1 MSPSTSIH
9 GMWSTRL
16 AFILAASGSAV
27 GLGNIWRFP
36 YTAGEYGGGA
46 FVLVYLLCVAC
57 IGIPI
62 MMAEVALGRRGRQSP
77 INTMRSL
84 ARQEGKSA
92 AWSLLGWMG
101 IVSGFLI
108 LSFYSV
114 IAGWTLAYVFRA
126 AGGAF
131 SGIDA
136 AGSEAMFTGLV
147 ADPERLLAWHTVF
160 MVMTV
165 LVVARGVASG
175 LERAVRWLMPALLML
190 LIVMVAYAAQA
201 GDLPRAIDYL
211 FTPDFARF
219 GDNAGEAILSA
230 MGQAFF
236 SLSLGMGAIMIYGSY
251 LKHDAS
257 IAQNVVII
265 AAMDTLVAVLAGL
278 AIFPIVFAH
287 GLAPGSGPGLIF
299 QTLPIAFGDISG
311 GALFASLFFV
321 LLVFAAW
328 TSAISLLEPVVAWL
342 VENRGFSRVRAA
354 VLAGVTVWLL
364 GVACLLSLN
373 VWSGYT
379 LFGKGVLDLFDYLT
393 ANILLP
399 LGGILIAVFAGWVLP
414 RSASVDELAL
424 GEGLAYR
431 LWLFLVRWVAPI
443 AVTLVLLNALG
454 LFDALGLRKG
464 VGLG

>member
-1 MSPSTSIH
+1 MPPSTSIH

-84 ARQEGKSA
+84 AEQEGKSP

-136 AGSEAMFTGLV
+136 AGSEAMFGALV
-147 ADPERLLAWHTVF
+147 GDPERLLAWHTVF

-175 LERAVRWLMPALLML
+175 LEQAVRWLMPALL
-190 LIVMVAYAAQA
+190 
-201 GDLPRAIDYL
+201 
-211 FTPDFARF
+211 
-219 GDNAGEAILSA
+219 
-230 MGQAFF
+230 
-236 SLSLGMGAIMIYGSY
+236 
-251 LKHDAS
+251 
-257 IAQNVVII
+257 
-265 AAMDTLVAVLAGL
+265 
-278 AIFPIVFAH
+278 
-287 GLAPGSGPGLIF
+287 
-299 QTLPIAFGDISG
+299 
-311 GALFASLFFV
+311 V
-321 LLVFAAW
+321 LL
-328 TSAISLLEPVVAWL
+328 S
-342 VENRGFSRVRAA
+342 
-354 VLAGVTVWLL
+354 
-364 GVACLLSLN
+364 
-373 VWSGYT
+373 
-379 LFGKGVLDLFDYLT
+379 
-393 ANILLP
+393 
-399 LGGILIAVFAGWVLP
+399 
-414 RSASVDELAL
+414 
-424 GEGLAYR
+424 
-431 LWLFLVRWVAPI
+431 
-443 AVTLVLLNALG
+443 
-454 LFDALGLRKG
+454 
-464 VGLG
+464 